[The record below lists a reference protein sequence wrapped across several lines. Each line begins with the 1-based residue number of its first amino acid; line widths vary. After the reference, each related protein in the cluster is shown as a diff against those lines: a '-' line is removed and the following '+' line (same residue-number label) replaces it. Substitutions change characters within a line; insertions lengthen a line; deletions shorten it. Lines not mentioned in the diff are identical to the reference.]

1 MNLATERKRS
11 IFGDGPQRGA
21 TLRLLLLVS
30 VVVTAL
36 LPVAFLVIAS
46 FNVAP
51 FGASFKF
58 GLGGWSDMLSSA
70 KTAVSIVN
78 SLLLSVRVP
87 IALVVGFVLSW
98 LLVRYD
104 IPGGRFIELSI
115 WLAFFL
121 PALPMTMGW
130 VLLLDKD
137 YGLINQAAV
146 STALFASAPFSIN
159 SAGGIIWT
167 HLTLTTV
174 PVMVLMLA
182 PALRQFD
189 ASLEDS
195 ARMSG
200 AGSARTLWRI
210 TTPLIAPA
218 MITAFLAAFIRSLET
233 FEVEQFL
240 GTRVDLYVYATR
252 IYNLV
257 HYEPA
262 DYPQA
267 MAISTMFLLILIGLA
282 LLYQVLLVRLGGR
295 ATLGGRAA
303 AVRRRRPPVGRW
315 LISVILFASIALTIY
330 LPLGLLIAGSFTRIF
345 GFFSG
350 RSVWVLNH
358 WFEVL
363 TDPRFSQASVNSIVL
378 GLSVGFIGMLW
389 YSLIAWT
396 LARTKSRLNSLM
408 NVIVWLP
415 WAVPGL
421 ILGLSLLG
429 LFLNAPGL
437 SLLYGTLAPLIV
449 GLLLKEMPIGV
460 QMLRASIDQ
469 TAVELEEAALM
480 AGADGATIFRRIL
493 LPIIAP
499 GLVSVFLITFISV
512 IKDISILVLLA
523 TPGSKTLSLLMF
535 DFASA
540 GNLEAASVVGLITAT
555 LSAVVAIIARRLGR
569 MRET

>member
-1 MNLATERKRS
+1 MSLLTELKRAISDNNRPNAHPGFATAL
-11 IFGDGPQRGA
+11 FA
-21 TLRLLLLVS
+21 S
-30 VVVTAL
+30 VIIMAL
-36 LPVAFLVIAS
+36 LPIGFLVVGS
-46 FNVAP
+46 FNVQPLGAP
-51 FGASFKF
+51 FRF
-58 GLGGWSDMLSSA
+58 GLGGWSDMFSSA
-70 KTAVSIVN
+70 KTAVAVVN
-78 SLLLSVRVP
+78 SLLLSIRVP
-87 IALVVGFVLSW
+87 IALVVGFILSW
-98 LLVRYD
+98 VLVRYD
-104 IPGGRFIELSI
+104 IPGGRLIEMSI

-137 YGLINQAAV
+137 SGRLNRLATETGLL
-146 STALFASAPFSIN
+146 SGSPFSVN
-159 SAGGIIWT
+159 SAGGIIWV

-174 PVMVLMLA
+174 PVMVLMLT

-189 ASLEDS
+189 AALEDS

-200 AGSARTLWRI
+200 AGASQTLRKI

-262 DYPQA
+262 DFPQA
-267 MAISTMFLLILIGLA
+267 MAISTMFLIILVGLA
-282 LLYQVLLVRLGGR
+282 ILYQALLVSLGGR
-295 ATLGGRAA
+295 ATLGGRSAA
-303 AVRRRRPPVGRW
+303 IRRRRPPVARW
-315 LISVILFASIALTIY
+315 LMALCLFALVGLSIY
-330 LPLGLLIAGSFTRIF
+330 LPLGFLVAGSFTRIF

-358 WFEVL
+358 WFDVL
-363 TDPRFSQASVNSIVL
+363 SDSRFAQASANSIIL
-378 GLSVGFIGMLW
+378 GLVVGFIGIIW
-389 YSLIAWT
+389 YSLIAWV
-396 LARTKSRLNSLM
+396 LARMKLRTSHFM

-429 LFLNAPGL
+429 VFLSPGL
-437 SLLYGTLAPLIV
+437 NIFYGTLVPLIV

-460 QMLRASIDQ
+460 QMLRTSIDQ
-469 TAVELEEAALM
+469 TATELEEAGLM
-480 AGADGATIFRRIL
+480 AGASRATVFRRIL

-512 IKDISILVLLA
+512 VKDISILVLLA
-523 TPGSKTLSLLMF
+523 TPGTKTLSLLMF

-540 GNLEAASVVGLITAT
+540 GNLESASVVGLVTAV
-555 LSAVVAIIARRLGR
+555 LSIAIAIVARRLGR
-569 MRET
+569 IRGT